1 MDAIMNATVGQLIGG
16 GIGVIAILSLFIEFT
31 PIKLN
36 PLSDLLNW
44 IGKRTNKDITERIEK
59 LEDQVGEISQRQEE
73 SEAEDLKREAINA
86 RIRILRF
93 SDEIRRGLKHSQES
107 FDQTLSDITKYEQ
120 YCKDHPEFENKKT
133 VLANKRIAEAYDKC
147 VEDNDFL

>member
-1 MDAIMNATVGQLIGG
+1 MDWVMNATIGQLIGG
-16 GIGVIAILSLFIEFT
+16 GFSIILFISLFIEFT
-31 PIKLN
+31 PIKIN
-36 PLSDLLNW
+36 PISDLLEW
-44 IGKRTNKDITERIEK
+44 IGKRTNKDLNNRMSTLEK
-59 LEDQVGEISQRQEE
+59 KVEEISTKQEKI
-73 SEAEDLKREAINA
+73 EASAQEQEAINS

-93 SDEIRRGLKHSQES
+93 SDEIRRNIKHSQES

-133 VLANKRIAEAYDKC
+133 VLANKRISEAYDKC

>member
-1 MDAIMNATVGQLIGG
+1 M
-16 GIGVIAILSLFIEFT
+16 
-31 PIKLN
+31 
-36 PLSDLLNW
+36 
-44 IGKRTNKDITERIEK
+44 KRVR
-59 LEDQVGEISQRQEE
+59 
-73 SEAEDLKREAINA
+73 

-93 SDEIRRGLKHSQES
+93 SDEIRRNVKHSQES

-133 VLANKRIAEAYDKC
+133 VLANKRISEAYDKC